1 MKRILNREGAEP
13 WVSGFFVK
21 TIVYAVLLF
30 SSETWVVTPCIGRE
44 LGGVP
49 GTGGATADGVAPV
62 AGNLTGSG
70 STTRRQR
77 QGRRQG
83 SRQWRNKFS
92 SNRTRLHST

>member
-44 LGGVP
+44 LGG
-49 GTGGATADGVAPV
+49 GTR
-62 AGNLTGSG
+62 N
-70 STTRRQR
+70 R
-77 QGRRQG
+77 
-83 SRQWRNKFS
+83 WRNG
-92 SNRTRLHST
+92 